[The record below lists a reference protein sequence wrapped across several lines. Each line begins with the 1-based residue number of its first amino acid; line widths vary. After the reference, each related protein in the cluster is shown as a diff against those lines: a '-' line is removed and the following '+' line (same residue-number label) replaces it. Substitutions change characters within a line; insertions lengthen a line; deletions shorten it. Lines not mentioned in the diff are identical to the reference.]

1 MNSMTGASL
10 DDIAAALAELRQA
23 GAHQCDPVRFHFL
36 ETLCR
41 RSQDQSSTLAAPL
54 TARLQQAL
62 AAYRQQVQQQQ
73 VQQQKTR
80 HASAAANTSSSI
92 IRSGLGELLA
102 ALSVQSEAAIT
113 PETSTAQGIGRGA
126 TQGAAKGIGQGAAR
140 ITTGESTARAELKSV
155 RYFRDSWARLGVE
168 QRVAQSFA
176 KAPENA
182 GPLNSH
188 LLVLQALGRMRS
200 DAPVYLQ
207 HFIAY
212 ADSLLWLQQ
221 AVNSLPSKKPA
232 AENAGEGKKK
242 RKTSR
247 AKAR

>member
-1 MNSMTGASL
+1 MNSTTDASL
-10 DDIAAALAELRQA
+10 DDIATTLVELRQA
-23 GAHQCDPVRFHFL
+23 GVHQCDPVRFHYL

-41 RSQDQSSTLAAPL
+41 RSQGQSPMVAAPL
-54 TARLQQAL
+54 TAKLQQAL
-62 AAYRQQVQQQQ
+62 VSYQQQ
-73 VQQQKTR
+73 VQLQDAR
-80 HASAAANTSSSI
+80 IASDVAAANTVSHG
-92 IRSGLGELLA
+92 GLSELLA
-102 ALSVQSEAAIT
+102 ALSVQSEAVTIS
-113 PETSTAQGIGRGA
+113 PETSAA
-126 TQGAAKGIGQGAAR
+126 QGAAQI
-140 ITTGESTARAELKSV
+140 STRENTAPAELKSV
-155 RYFRDSWARLGVE
+155 RYFRESWAKLGVE

-188 LLVLQALGRMRS
+188 LLVLQALGRMRD
-200 DAPVYLQ
+200 DAPSYLQ

-221 AVNSLPSKKPA
+221 AVNNLPSKKLA
-232 AENAGEGKKK
+232 AENVGEGEKK

>member
-1 MNSMTGASL
+1 MNSTTGASL
-10 DDIAAALAELRQA
+10 DDIATTLAELRQA
-23 GAHQCDPVRFHFL
+23 GVHQCDPVRFHYL

-41 RSQDQSSTLAAPL
+41 RSQGQSPMVAAPL
-54 TARLQQAL
+54 TTKLQQAL
-62 AAYRQQVQQQQ
+62 VSYQQQ
-73 VQQQKTR
+73 VQLQGAR
-80 HASAAANTSSSI
+80 LASDVAAATSTVSHA
-92 IRSGLGELLA
+92 GLGELLA
-102 ALSVQSEAAIT
+102 ALSVQSEAVTIS
-113 PETSTAQGIGRGA
+113 PEKSAAQGLVQI
-126 TQGAAKGIGQGAAR
+126 
-140 ITTGESTARAELKSV
+140 STRENTAPAELKSV
-155 RYFRDSWARLGVE
+155 RYFRESWAKLGVE

-188 LLVLQALGRMRS
+188 LLVLQALGRMRD
-200 DAPVYLQ
+200 DAPTYLQ

-221 AVNSLPSKKPA
+221 AVNSLPSKKLA
-232 AENAGEGKKK
+232 AESSGEGEKK

>member
-1 MNSMTGASL
+1 MNSTTGASL
-10 DDIAAALAELRQA
+10 DDIATTLAELRQA
-23 GAHQCDPVRFHFL
+23 GAHQCDPVRFHYL

-41 RSQDQSSTLAAPL
+41 RSHDQSPTVAAPL
-54 TARLQQAL
+54 TAKLQQAL
-62 AAYRQQVQQQQ
+62 AAYQQQI
-73 VQQQKTR
+73 QQQEEVLTSDS
-80 HASAAANTSSSI
+80 ASATGSASY
-92 IRSGLGELLA
+92 SGLGELLA
-102 ALSVQSEAAIT
+102 ALSVQSEAGAIT
-113 PETSTAQGIGRGA
+113 SETSAA
-126 TQGAAKGIGQGAAR
+126 QGAAQI
-140 ITTGESTARAELKSV
+140 STRENTAPAELKSV
-155 RYFRDSWARLGVE
+155 RYFRDSWAKLGVE

-188 LLVLQALGRMRS
+188 LLVLQALGRMRD
-200 DAPVYLQ
+200 DAPAYLQ

-232 AENAGEGKKK
+232 TESSGDGEKK